1 MKNPGVV
8 LRKLR
13 ERNNLKIKEAAK
25 LIGRSVGWLSG
36 VENEVQ
42 ACRLKES
49 EYQRILELYKA
60 EDHQKL
66 VHACLSQSRKP
77 DEDTTPI
84 VYDGSI
90 LKYLRIKAGKS
101 ISAVASEMDCAAS
114 LLSQIEN
121 GKRFVGMKMRNRLLR
136 VYGYSPESFKNFYSR
151 EKRALNI
158 PARFHLEI
166 LLPHLTEQMTLAV
179 FDYASK
185 LFGQSKTKPVEKG
198 E

>member
-1 MKNPGVV
+1 MTNPGVV

-13 ERNNLKIKEAAK
+13 KKNNLKIKEAAK

-36 VENEVQ
+36 VENEAQ

-49 EYQRILELYKA
+49 EYQRILQLYNA
-60 EDHQKL
+60 QDHQKL
-66 VHACLSQSRKP
+66 IHACLSQSRKH
-77 DEDTTPI
+77 DEDAKPI

-101 ISAVASEMDCAAS
+101 ITAVASEMDCAPS

-121 GKRFVGMKMRNRLLR
+121 GKRSVGIEMRKRLLR
-136 VYGYSPESFKNFYSR
+136 IYGYSPESFKNFYSR

-179 FDYASK
+179 FDYASE
-185 LFGQSKTKPVEKG
+185 LFGQSKIKTMKQG

>member
-8 LRKLR
+8 LQKLR
-13 ERNNLKIKEAAK
+13 KKNNLKLKEAAK

-36 VENEVQ
+36 IENEAQ
-42 ACRLKES
+42 ACRLEEL
-49 EYQRILELYKA
+49 EYQRILRLYNA

-66 VHACLSQSRKP
+66 VHACLSQIRKP
-77 DEDTTPI
+77 DHGGRAI
-84 VYDGSI
+84 AYDGSI
-90 LKYLRIKAGKS
+90 LKYLRKKAGKTV
-101 ISAVASEMDCAAS
+101 IAVASEMECAPS

-121 GKRFVGMKMRNRLLR
+121 GKRTVRVEMRNHLLR
-136 VYGYSPESFKNFYSR
+136 AYGYSPESFKNFYSR
-151 EKRALNI
+151 EKRALNV

-179 FDYASK
+179 FDFAAE
-185 LFGQSKTKPVEKG
+185 LLVQSKTKPAEKG

>member
-36 VENEVQ
+36 MENEAS

-49 EYQRILELYKA
+49 EYQRILHLYNA

-66 VHACLSQSRKP
+66 IHACLSQTRKS
-77 DEDTTPI
+77 DEDAAPI

-101 ISAVASEMDCAAS
+101 ISAVAIEMDCAPS

-121 GKRFVGMKMRNRLLR
+121 GRRTVGIEMRRHLLR
-136 VYGYSPESFKNFYSR
+136 TYGYSPESFKNFYSR
-151 EKRALNI
+151 EKRALNV

-166 LLPHLTEQMTLAV
+166 LLPHLSEQMTLAV
-179 FDYASK
+179 FDYASE
-185 LFGQSKTKPVEKG
+185 LFGQSKTNPVEKG

>member
-13 ERNNLKIKEAAK
+13 ERNNLKIKEAAE

-36 VENEVQ
+36 VENEAQ
-42 ACRLKES
+42 ACRLEEP
-49 EYQRILELYKA
+49 EYQRILLLYNAK
-60 EDHQKL
+60 DHQKL
-66 VHACLSQSRKP
+66 IHACLSQSRKP
-77 DEDTTPI
+77 DEDTVAI

-101 ISAVASEMDCAAS
+101 ISAVAIEMGCAPS

-121 GKRFVGMKMRNRLLR
+121 GKRTVGIEMRNHLLR
-136 VYGYSPESFKNFYSR
+136 TYGYSPESFKNFYSR
-151 EKRALNI
+151 EKRALNV

-166 LLPHLTEQMTLAV
+166 LLQHLTEQMTLAV
-179 FDYASK
+179 FDYASE